1 MATRVSIEKNKTR
14 RKLTARFASRRMT
27 LKKLIMDKNT
37 PAEERFRAVVKLA
50 EMPRNGARIRIRNRC
65 NLTGRARGYHRKFG
79 LSRLMLR
86 ELASKG
92 QIPGVTKASW

>member
-1 MATRVSIEKNKTR
+1 MATRISIEKNKTR
-14 RKLTARFASRRMT
+14 RKLTARYAVRRAA
-27 LKKLIMDKNT
+27 LKRLIMDRDT

-65 NLTGRARGYHRKFG
+65 ALTGRARGYHRKFG